1 MNVNLAAKL
10 SKTTIKYSDKIRIT
24 SITSEVSQQLFKKKK
39 KKKKEEVEQ
48 AMKTHELEETIKQ
61 QVNRNYTDI
70 LVIGC
75 KKSKKSRE
83 NIE

>member
-1 MNVNLAAKL
+1 
-10 SKTTIKYSDKIRIT
+10 
-24 SITSEVSQQLFKKKK
+24 
-39 KKKKEEVEQ
+39 
-48 AMKTHELEETIKQ
+48 MKTHELEETIKQ

>member
-39 KKKKEEVEQ
+39 KKKK
-48 AMKTHELEETIKQ
+48 
-61 QVNRNYTDI
+61 
-70 LVIGC
+70 
-75 KKSKKSRE
+75 KKSDEAKCQQTLWWE
-83 NIE
+83 Q

>member
-39 KKKKEEVEQ
+39 K
-48 AMKTHELEETIKQ
+48 
-61 QVNRNYTDI
+61 RRR
-70 LVIGC
+70 
-75 KKSKKSRE
+75 SRTGDE
-83 NIE
+83 NT

>member
-39 KKKKEEVEQ
+39 KKKK
-48 AMKTHELEETIKQ
+48 
-61 QVNRNYTDI
+61 RR
-70 LVIGC
+70 
-75 KKSKKSRE
+75 SRTGDE
-83 NIE
+83 NT